1 MKTESLQRSASYIEE
16 MFSRPVSE
24 EEYLRTSFEHDPE
37 LIDGY
42 LKERPM
48 PTRLHAFIQAAIAQ
62 WFANHMEK
70 WGVMPMP
77 ELRTR
82 IRAAR
87 YRLPDVAVTYID
99 PLDEKPLAK
108 APLIAVEIKSP
119 DDTAADLRA
128 RAGDFASLGAKH
140 IWLISPAARVAE
152 IWDGNHWVAAP
163 ALAIPGTPIHLD
175 LAWLWGRLDLA
186 ARLSDSLPRQ

>member
-1 MKTESLQRSASYIEE
+1 MSTEPRHWPILSVDE

-62 WFANHMEK
+62 WFANHMED
-70 WGVMPMP
+70 WGVMPMS

-87 YRLPDVAVTYID
+87 YRLTDVAVTSID
-99 PLDEKPLAK
+99 TLDEKPLTE
-108 APLIAVEIKSP
+108 APLIAIEIKSP
-119 DDTAADLRA
+119 DDSATDLRS
-128 RAGDFASLGAKH
+128 RAGDFAALGAEH
-140 IWLISPAARVAE
+140 IWLISPAAR
-152 IWDGNHWVAAP
+152 AAKVWIGDRWI
-163 ALAIPGTPIHLD
+163 AASTLAVPGTPIHLD
-175 LAWLWGRLDLA
+175 VPWLWSRLDLA
-186 ARLSDSLPRQ
+186 ERLSGSSPRT